1 MRTNVDEQNV
11 LLLRTRLVELRK
23 EKGLSQVA
31 LAKDLGVDCSTI
43 AKYETGDR
51 LPDLVMLCKL
61 ADYFNVTTDYL
72 VGRTPF

>member
-1 MRTNVDEQNV
+1 MRSNVDEQNV
-11 LLLRTRLVELRK
+11 LLRTRLVELRK
-23 EKGLSQVA
+23 EKELSQVA
-31 LAKDLGVDCSTI
+31 LAKELGVDCSTI